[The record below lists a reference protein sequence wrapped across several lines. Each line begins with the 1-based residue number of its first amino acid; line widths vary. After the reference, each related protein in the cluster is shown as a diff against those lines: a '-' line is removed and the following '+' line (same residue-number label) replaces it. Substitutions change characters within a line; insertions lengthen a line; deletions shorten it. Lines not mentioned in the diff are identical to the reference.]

1 MNEKTMKHSPR
12 RNGALIRTQ
21 LSQGDL
27 AELSRRAKQEGRS
40 RSNYVTRVLQE
51 RINQTNEET
60 Q

>member
-1 MNEKTMKHSPR
+1 MNEKTMKYPTR

-40 RSNYVTRVLQE
+40 RSSFVTVILKRTLADSQPSPE
-51 RINQTNEET
+51 
-60 Q
+60 